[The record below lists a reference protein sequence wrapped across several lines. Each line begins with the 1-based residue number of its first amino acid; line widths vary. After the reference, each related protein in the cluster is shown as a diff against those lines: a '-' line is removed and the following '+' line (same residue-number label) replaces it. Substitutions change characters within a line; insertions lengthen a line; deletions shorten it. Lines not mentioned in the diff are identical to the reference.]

1 VIDEVIP
8 LAQEV
13 GMKPHT
19 INLSLGIIGKT
30 ELLPEEG
37 ILELTTMCGH
47 ALISAALVRK
57 GIREVACGEK
67 TPREASNMVGK
78 PCVCGIYNLD
88 RSDRLLS
95 RRATEVEQR

>member
-1 VIDEVIP
+1 
-8 LAQEV
+8 
-13 GMKPHT
+13 MKPHT